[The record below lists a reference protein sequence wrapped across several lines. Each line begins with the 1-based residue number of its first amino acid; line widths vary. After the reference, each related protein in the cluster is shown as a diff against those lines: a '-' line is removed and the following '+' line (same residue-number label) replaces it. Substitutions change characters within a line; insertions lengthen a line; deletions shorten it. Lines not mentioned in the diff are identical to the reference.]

1 MITGVTVIC
10 SVAFNPTILASSP
23 LDPILLKVTPLIS
36 TASKAT
42 PAVPGSS
49 LILRLIVAL
58 TLPLTS
64 IPLPSAVNLA
74 VPPLTSSIIISAFLS
89 LPSPSFNLIS
99 APLRI
104 T

>member
-1 MITGVTVIC
+1 MPLSVVVLIIGSILIS

-23 LDPILLKVTPLIS
+23 LDPLLLKVTPLIS

-42 PAVPGSS
+42 PNLPGSS

-74 VPPLTSSIIISAFLS
+74 VPPLTS
-89 LPSPSFNLIS
+89 
-99 APLRI
+99 
-104 T
+104 